1 VWDDLIK
8 EGTVIM
14 TIPGFTAEASLRE
27 VDASQAFLFT
37 RSSIVS
43 RSVELLTRG
52 VDSPAIT
59 PQQLP
64 DDGGVYTD
72 PTLTRYCH
80 LVCWPGGFCEVVCRS
95 LYY

>member
-1 VWDDLIK
+1 
-8 EGTVIM
+8 M

-27 VDASQAFLFT
+27 SNALRPVFST
-37 RSSIVS
+37 RSSVLS
-43 RSVELLTRG
+43 RSAEFRSRG
-52 VDSPAIT
+52 TNPHAIM
-59 PQQLP
+59 PQQSL

-80 LVCWPGGFCEVVCRS
+80 RICWPGGFCEIVCRS